1 MTVEKNFRGDQAEL
15 AFKGEVY
22 PVTEKSLDI
31 STETSDSQFD
41 DTPVDTTNK
50 AVTGVD
56 LSGSFSYDGRNLD
69 LRSEILADPSEKGR
83 IIFREEDGSG
93 FRFNGCV
100 LSLSRDYPSDD
111 KAETTVDWEAEE
123 VVEI

>member
-1 MTVEKNFRGDQAEL
+1 MPIERNFRGDQAEL
-15 AFKGEVY
+15 AFRGETY

-31 STETSDSQFD
+31 SKETSDSQFD
-41 DTPVDTTNK
+41 DTPIETTNK
-50 AVTGVD
+50 AITGLD

-69 LRSEILADPSEKGR
+69 LRGAILGDPEAKGR
-83 IIFREEDGSG
+83 IIFREEDGAG

-111 KAETTVDWEAEE
+111 KSETTVDWEAEE
-123 VVEI
+123 VVQI